1 MSSVVD
7 GDNVDKFQR
16 WDLPELGDSGTGYAG
31 PMTPGEMEKLQQQ
44 AYQEGFERGHR
55 DGLDAGRQAV
65 AEQARQL
72 EQLLGALTRPFEE
85 LDEQVEEELLELVF
99 AIVRQL
105 AGNEISENPEQI
117 LALVHKTVAMLPSAS
132 RNLQLYLHPD
142 DLQLVHDILPA
153 ADSSTP
159 WHVIEDISV
168 GRGGCRVSTE
178 TSRVDAT
185 LETRLANIVNSLL
198 GGDHDHDKDMQE

>member
-1 MSSVVD
+1 MSSVMQ
-7 GDNVDKFQR
+7 GDNGNKFQR
-16 WDLPELGDSGTGYAG
+16 WDLPELGESGTGHSG
-31 PMTPGEMEKLQQQ
+31 RMTPGEMEKLQQQ
-44 AYQEGFERGHR
+44 AYQEGFERGRR

-72 EQLLGALTRPFEE
+72 EQLLRALTRPFED

-105 AGNEISENPEQI
+105 AGNEIRENPEQV
-117 LALVHKTVAMLPSAS
+117 LAIVHKTVAMLPSAS

-142 DLQLVHDILPA
+142 DVQLVHDILPA
-153 ADSSTP
+153 ADSATP

-178 TSRVDAT
+178 TSQVDAT
-185 LETRLANIVNSLL
+185 LEARLANVINSLA
-198 GGDHDHDKDMQE
+198 GVDYDKDTQE